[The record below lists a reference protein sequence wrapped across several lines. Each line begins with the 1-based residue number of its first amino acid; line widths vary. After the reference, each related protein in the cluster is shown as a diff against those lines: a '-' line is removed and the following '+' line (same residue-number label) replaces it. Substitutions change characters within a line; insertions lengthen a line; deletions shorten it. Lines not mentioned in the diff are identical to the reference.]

1 MLIIL
6 LVTLGIIMATPADA
20 ILQCH
25 KTFCPPKETVQ
36 KPKER
41 KNVG

>member
-1 MLIIL
+1 MLFIL
-6 LVTLGIIMATPADA
+6 LVTMSLILATPADA

-25 KTFCPPKETVQ
+25 KTFCPPKESIQ

-41 KNVG
+41 R